1 MNAIANACIGNYYTA
16 SAAATH
22 GRVLI
27 LDLDSTLTD
36 TRPWF
41 ADLVLPWL
49 SQLASDLSANQEI
62 VNQVFTEIAQRT
74 TLHEYA
80 YVAELIAF
88 KLKAHQKLSK
98 SQTEQAINAFWQTFS
113 DRHKEIR
120 IYESAVH
127 TLKRIKALHADL
139 KIIVL
144 TDSPDWVAYERLELT
159 GILELIDGL
168 VAIRTE
174 RPKMRK
180 RFYSDLLDVSEKRVS
195 SQRSKAK
202 HLLFQKSLPA
212 TYCKPSS
219 AGIELILSWL
229 GMPNPESVIIC
240 GDRETKEG
248 LAAQNWRSSRT
259 QLGLQSGAIHFVR
272 ALYGQADYAHPKYE
286 ELAKHI
292 PSLAITH
299 APKDRDYAVSADLAR
314 FSELVPAL
322 EQIGRRPQSE
332 ALSRKTTAIF

>member
-1 MNAIANACIGNYYTA
+1 MNAKANAFIGNYHATA
-16 SAAATH
+16 DSAEATH

-49 SQLASDLSANQEI
+49 SQLSSDLSANRDV
-62 VNQVFTEIAQRT
+62 VNQVYTEIARRT

-80 YVAELIAF
+80 YLAELIAF
-88 KLKAHQKLSK
+88 KLKAHEKMSK
-98 SQTEQAINAFWQTFS
+98 EQTKQAISTFWQTFS

-120 IYESAVH
+120 TYESVVQ
-127 TLKRIKALHADL
+127 TLKRIKAIHPDL

-159 GILELIDGL
+159 GILELVDGL

-174 RPKMRK
+174 RPKLRK
-180 RFYSDLLDVSEKRVS
+180 RFYSDLLDASERRVLL
-195 SQRSKAK
+195 QRTKAK

-212 TYCKPSS
+212 TYCKPNS
-219 AGIELILSWL
+219 AGIELILGWL
-229 GMPNPESVIIC
+229 GFPNPESVIIC

-248 LAAQNWRSSRT
+248 LAAQNWRGSRT
-259 QLGLQSGAIHFVR
+259 KLGLQSGAIHFVR
-272 ALYGQADYAHPKYE
+272 ALYGQADYGHPKYE
-286 ELAKHI
+286 VVAKHI

-299 APKDRDYAVSADLAR
+299 APEDFDYAISADLTD
-314 FSELVPAL
+314 FSELLPVL
-322 EQIGRRPQSE
+322 EQISRRPQLGV
-332 ALSRKTTAIF
+332 LSRRSFT